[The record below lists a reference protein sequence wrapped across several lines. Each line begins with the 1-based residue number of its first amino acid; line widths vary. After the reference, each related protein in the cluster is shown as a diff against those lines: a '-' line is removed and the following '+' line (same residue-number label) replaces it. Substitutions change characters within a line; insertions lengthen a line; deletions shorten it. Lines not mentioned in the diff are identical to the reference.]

1 VEHEAMGAK
10 REAVRGLVGGT
21 AVQVLVPG
29 LYAWLTTVVP
39 PAWSRGGSLA
49 AKGAAVA
56 AVVALLAGWW
66 FGRKGDE
73 RARIA
78 SLWGFVL
85 SSALCWSAAPRA
97 LGAGRVDDLRGVTG
111 TLAWALFALA
121 WAAPA
126 FDSMLGDGRVED
138 DDALAPRKR
147 LPSSGFALLAGAGI
161 VAAAIQ
167 TIGWAAPG
175 PERALLV
182 RLASILSG
190 LLIIEAAAEVILSR
204 QGRSS
209 ALSTRA
215 RLRASRWWL
224 IGLAGVV
231 ALGALL
237 IGRG

>member
-1 VEHEAMGAK
+1 VEYQEMGAP
-10 REAVRGLVGGT
+10 RETVHAPVGG
-21 AVQVLVPG
+21 AAAQVLVPG

-39 PAWSRGGSLA
+39 AAWSREGSLA
-49 AKGAAVA
+49 AKGAAA
-56 AVVALLAGWW
+56 AALVALVAGWW
-66 FGRKGDE
+66 FSRKGDA

-97 LGAGRVDDLRGVTG
+97 MGGGRIDGLRGVTG

-126 FDSMLGDGRVED
+126 FDSMVGDGRVEH

-147 LPSSGFALLAGAGI
+147 LPGRGVALLAVAGI
-161 VAAAIQ
+161 AAVAIQ

-182 RLASILSG
+182 RLATIVSG
-190 LLIIEAAAEVILSR
+190 LLIIDATAEVVLARHGRAGPLS
-204 QGRSS
+204 SS
-209 ALSTRA
+209 A

-224 IGLAGVV
+224 IGLAVLVV
-231 ALGALL
+231 LGALL
-237 IGRG
+237 LGRG